1 MYEHEL
7 EQALRKSAE
16 LLTQT
21 EKDRDGWKVRCAE
34 LEKTIKKLNLE
45 IAGLKAAK
53 SRLENERLTVAHKV
67 REVFEEHLA

>member
-1 MYEHEL
+1 M

-53 SRLENERLTVAHKV
+53 ARLENERLAVAHKV

>member
-1 MYEHEL
+1 M

-21 EKDRDGWKVRCAE
+21 EKDRDGWKVRCDE

-53 SRLENERLTVAHKV
+53 ARLETERLTVAHKV